1 MDDRLVSRISKDL
14 NISAFSDEND
24 KSFGNRLIYS
34 AIASWIRMLVLGK
47 SYIDMQ
53 SPEETEYPNV
63 DINHIQNR
71 ASQVSYGL
79 LQSISHEDSWVPRI
93 VEDQGS
99 ELTSTII
106 RNMKFC
112 YEISELNDK
121 RRLTASP
128 RRIASS
134 GKMCLHMGG
143 FDWNNNSNSW
153 YTVGLG
159 RWELNV
165 DLKTNIRTKFTI
177 PNANHE
183 TFLIELIKDATW
195 KEKHLKA
202 NYQIFKTG
210 SDAFYRNAWK
220 EIDNKKIPY
229 GISLLRNIEEGG
241 FLLVRREVSEM
252 SVSLLDSWYYQE
264 KELFRIMYA
273 LDAEAKTPAQFKVE
287 CKEDYVVLHC
297 HSNLPNAEAR
307 LLHLSSWPK
316 RNYRDD
322 YYRIMPIKQ
331 WKLFRKILEN
341 LGISVVLG

>member
-1 MDDRLVSRISKDL
+1 
-14 NISAFSDEND
+14 
-24 KSFGNRLIYS
+24 
-34 AIASWIRMLVLGK
+34 MLVLGK
-47 SYIDMQ
+47 SYIDIQ
-53 SPEETEYPNV
+53 SLEETEYPNV

-71 ASQVSYGL
+71 ASQVAYGL
-79 LQSISHEDSWVPRI
+79 LQTIPHEDGWVSGI
-93 VEDQGS
+93 TEDQSS

-143 FDWNNNSNSW
+143 FDWNNNVNSL

-165 DLKTNIRTKFTI
+165 DLKTNIRTTFSI

-183 TFLIELIKDATW
+183 TFFTELIKDAIW
-195 KEKHLKA
+195 KEKQLKG

-210 SDAFYRNAWK
+210 SKSFYCDAWK

-241 FLLVRREVSEM
+241 FLLVRSEASEM
-252 SVSLLDSWYYQE
+252 SVSLLDTWYYQE

-273 LDAEAKTPAQFKVE
+273 LDADAKTPAQFIVE

-307 LLHLSSWPK
+307 LLQLSSWPK
-316 RNYRDD
+316 RNYSDV
-322 YYRIMPIKQ
+322 YYRIVPISL
-331 WKLFRKILEN
+331 WKLIKKILEN
-341 LGISVVLG
+341 LGIRLVFI